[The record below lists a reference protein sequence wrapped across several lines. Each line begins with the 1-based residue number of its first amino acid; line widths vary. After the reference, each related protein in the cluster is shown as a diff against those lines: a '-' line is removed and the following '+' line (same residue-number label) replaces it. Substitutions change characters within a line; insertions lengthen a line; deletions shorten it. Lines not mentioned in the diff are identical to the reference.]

1 MNVIDKFQGTGDI
14 KLKRIDRNMLGI
26 IDRFIIFNGL
36 LKLEIF
42 IAKALDLF
50 SEMFLFQFRN
60 LNE

>member
-42 IAKALDLF
+42 IAKAFDLF